1 MDYIK
6 QHYFTEENIGLYYL
20 SPYVTVRKHQ
30 PDSLCL
36 IREDRQTEL
45 LLPDEKQQVLGLL
58 EQLVNGICE
67 TDLSDCLLDS
77 LNAEPQ
83 DWIAACLQGGI
94 IE

>member
-6 QHYFTEENIGLYYL
+6 QHYFTEENIRLYYL
-20 SPYVTVRKHQ
+20 SPYATIRKHR

-45 LLPDEKQQVLGLL
+45 LLPDKKQQVFRLL
-58 EQLVNGICE
+58 ERLVNGICE
-67 TDLSDCLLDS
+67 AELLDCLSD
-77 LNAEPQ
+77 NPNVEPQ